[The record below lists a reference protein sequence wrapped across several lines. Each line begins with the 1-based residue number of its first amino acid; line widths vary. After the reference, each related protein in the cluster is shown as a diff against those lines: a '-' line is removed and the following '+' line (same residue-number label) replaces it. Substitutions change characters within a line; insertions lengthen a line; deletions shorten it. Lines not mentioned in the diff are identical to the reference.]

1 MTSEGTEQNFLIP
14 RPVPSPPQRP
24 GGRRGG
30 GEAGPR
36 QHGDRCR
43 AERSDRE
50 EAILGAFT
58 FKDLMD
64 PGVPHVLL
72 DGVVFQVAIAAVHL
86 QGLVADLQGD
96 GGEEPWVPGMCS
108 SPRAPTWASPG

>member
-14 RPVPSPPQRP
+14 RPVPSPPQGP

-30 GEAGPR
+30 GTH

-43 AERSDRE
+43 AEHSDRE
-50 EAILGAFT
+50 EATLGAFT

-72 DGVVFQVAIAAVHL
+72 DGIVFQVAIAAMHL

-96 GGEEPWVPGMCS
+96 EGEEPQVPGMRS
-108 SPRAPTWASPG
+108 SPRAPTWASPE